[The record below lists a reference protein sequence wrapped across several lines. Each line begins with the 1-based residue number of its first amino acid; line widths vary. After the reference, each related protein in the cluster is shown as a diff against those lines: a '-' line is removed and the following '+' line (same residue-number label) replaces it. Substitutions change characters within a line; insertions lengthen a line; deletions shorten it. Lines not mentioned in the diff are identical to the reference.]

1 MPAGLFALEI
11 MGGIKG
17 EKGVGLRAAGAARA
31 VLLVGLVLVC
41 GRGVASA
48 QFTQSEFRAADGTAY
63 QLVRVV
69 APVGAGADRQ
79 RITSLSGSSTG
90 SGGCSVSG
98 AGAGQVASSVV
109 GAFPPGQVLHNFDSI
124 KRTAIL
130 VPSNVTSISFEQNNG
145 GRLTIGSGAGAVHVC
160 RVPGDCPGSNSAP
173 IVPLTSGTGGVP
185 PACIARGVSTACDG
199 SNLRNTIAFGVP
211 ASGSPPVCS
220 STANVTTSTF
230 VCAPEPSDG
239 FPLQPGQAVVFI
251 YNGSLAG
258 LGFGVGAAGF
268 GIDTNGSNSPGCAA
282 GSVVSAA
289 SRNDSNAAPPLPTST
304 PTPTSTSTFTPTRT
318 STFTATPTH
327 TATFTPTATF
337 TATYTPSATPT
348 RTPLC
353 GNGEIEF
360 PEQCDDG
367 NTTDGDCC
375 SATCRYDAPG
385 TACASDDNQCTA
397 DQCDGAG
404 VCTHAERAVGSEC
417 DDGDLCTTGD
427 QCVLG
432 GLCRGAAPVVCNDDD
447 ECTTDTCDAELGC
460 LFEIGTESMECDSC
474 ADGIDNDGDGVI
486 DGENPNCSSF
496 YMLQRFAV
504 VGTSTLGL
512 RSLRI
517 GREVQIRQPD
527 LLPNALELS
536 PIPRAGAC
544 GVDLKAGLDILIT
557 GDLALDGKAL
567 FIGDG
572 PPTRIGREFASDT
585 PLSSGVTVNVTA
597 PLVGPK
603 SLCTDGVT
611 MCSAG
616 CPAPHVCQDSLPITD
631 PRNPYVSD
639 EGTAPTFERCMDTL
653 NGVAA
658 TEEMVGLLTS
668 TQSFPKIFLRPGAT
682 QEIVLGPGQQ
692 VVDIEALY
700 LRQGAKLTIRGDATT
715 VAILRVAAG
724 IRVGALASVLHAG
737 GLTPDRMLWMIGG
750 ARGPVRI
757 NSQGKFDGTLIAP
770 KRRKIAVGAQVEVQ
784 GALVGKRVR
793 IRKETEVIHR
803 PFSALLET
811 DSDGLLL
818 YVRSAFLGAAGT
830 SARGTGSLQ
839 LVAVVDD
846 NLSRTFGP
854 ALAANQ
860 PITIKVQDAAGYS
873 VPVTLSGCAK
883 RSDRLW
889 TCRNGD
895 TRATIKAAR
904 DDARIFTLKITRR
917 RIPSEQVGSGLP
929 VAPVNVTLQHGT
941 ITRQGN
947 IGTIA
952 TLCRKQG
959 DVILKCR
966 RP

>member
-1 MPAGLFALEI
+1 
-11 MGGIKG
+11 MGGNKG
-17 EKGVGLRAAGAARA
+17 ETGVGPRAAGAARA
-31 VLLVGLVLVC
+31 ALLAGLILLC
-41 GRGVASA
+41 GHSVARA

-69 APVGAGADRQ
+69 APIGAGAERQ
-79 RITSLSGSSTG
+79 RVTTLSGSSSG

-98 AGAGQVASSVV
+98 ASAGQVASSVV
-109 GAFPPGQVLHNFDSI
+109 GAFPPGQVLHSFGSI

-130 VPSNVTSISFEQNNG
+130 VPSNVTSITFEESNA
-145 GRLTIGSGAGAVHVC
+145 GRLTIGTGSGAVNVC
-160 RVPGDCPGSNSAP
+160 RIPGDCPGGNSAP
-173 IVPLTSGTGGVP
+173 IVPLTNGTGGVP
-185 PACIARGVSTACDG
+185 PACIAEGVSTACDG

-211 ASGSPPVCS
+211 SSGSPPVCNS
-220 STANVTTSTF
+220 AASVTTSTF

-239 FPLQPGQAVVFI
+239 FPLQAGQAVVFV
-251 YNGSLAG
+251 YNGSLTG
-258 LGFGVGAAGF
+258 LGFGVGASGF

-282 GSVVSAA
+282 GSVISAA
-289 SRNDSNAAPPLPTST
+289 SRNDSLAAPPLPTST

-318 STFTATPTH
+318 STFTSTPTY
-327 TATFTPTATF
+327 TATFTPTPTF
-337 TATYTPSATPT
+337 TSTYTPSATPT
-348 RTPLC
+348 KTPLC
-353 GNGEIEF
+353 GNGETEF

-367 NTTDGDCC
+367 NTADGDCC
-375 SATCRYDAPG
+375 SATCHFDGPG
-385 TACASDDNQCTA
+385 TACGSDGNQCTA

-404 VCTHAERAVGSEC
+404 ACTHAERPVGYEC
-417 DDGDLCTTGD
+417 DDANLCTSGD

-432 GLCRGAAPVVCNDDD
+432 GVCRGAAQTVCNDDD
-447 ECTTDTCDAELGC
+447 ECTNDTCDAQLGC

-517 GREVQIRQPD
+517 GREVQIRQPTPP
-527 LLPNALELS
+527 PNAIELS

-567 FIGDG
+567 FVGDG
-572 PPTRIGREFASDT
+572 PPTRIMREFASDT
-585 PLSSGVTVNVTA
+585 PLASGVTVNVTA

-603 SLCTDGVT
+603 ALCTDGVT

-631 PRNPYVSD
+631 PRNPYVND
-639 EGTAPTFERCMDTL
+639 EGTATTFQRCMDTL
-653 NGVAA
+653 NGVPA

-668 TQSFPKIFLRPGAT
+668 NQSFPKIFLRPGAT

-700 LRQGAKLTIRGDATT
+700 LRHGAKLTIRGEATT

-737 GLTPDRMLWMIGG
+737 DLTPDRMLWMVGG

-757 NSQGKFDGTLIAP
+757 NSEAKFDGTLIAP
-770 KRRKIAVGAQVEVQ
+770 KRRKISVGAQVEVQ
-784 GALVGKRVR
+784 GALIGKRVR
-793 IRKETEVIHR
+793 IRKETEVVHR
-803 PFSALLET
+803 PFSALLVNEN
-811 DSDGLLL
+811 DGLLL
-818 YVRSAFLGAAGT
+818 YVRSAYLAAAGS
-830 SARGTGSLQ
+830 SARDTGSLQ

-860 PITIKVQDAAGYS
+860 PLTLTVQDAAGYS

-883 RSDRLW
+883 RSDRLY

-895 TRATIKAAR
+895 THATIKTAR
-904 DDARIFTLKITRR
+904 DDSRIFTLKITRR
-917 RIPSEQVGSGLP
+917 RIPADQVGAGLP

-941 ITRQGN
+941 ILRRGS
-947 IGTIA
+947 IGTIP

>member
-1 MPAGLFALEI
+1 MGPRAVRTAHTALLAGLI
-11 MGGIKG
+11 
-17 EKGVGLRAAGAARA
+17 
-31 VLLVGLVLVC
+31 VLC
-41 GRGVASA
+41 GYRSADA
-48 QFTQSEFRAADGTAY
+48 QFTQSEYRAADGTAY

-69 APVGAGADRQ
+69 SPVGAGADRQ
-79 RITSLSGSSTG
+79 RITTLSGSSSG

-98 AGAGQVASSVV
+98 AVAGQVASSVV
-109 GAFPPGQVLHNFDSI
+109 GAFPPGQVLHNYDSI

-130 VPSNVTSISFEQNNG
+130 VPSSVTSITFEPGNA
-145 GRLTIGSGAGAVHVC
+145 GRLTIGTGAGAVNVC

-173 IVPLTSGTGGVP
+173 IVPLTSGTGGIP
-185 PACIARGVSTACDG
+185 PACIANGVSTACDG

-211 ASGSPPVCS
+211 ASGSPPLCNS
-220 STANVTTSTF
+220 AASVTTSTF

-239 FPLQPGQAVVFI
+239 FALQPGQAVVFV

-258 LGFGVGAAGF
+258 LGFGVGASGF

-289 SRNDSNAAPPLPTST
+289 SRNDSSAAPPLPTST
-304 PTPTSTSTFTPTRT
+304 PTPTSTYTFTPTYT
-318 STFTATPTH
+318 ATFTATPTH
-327 TATFTPTATF
+327 TPTATVTRTF

-353 GNGEIEF
+353 GNGEVEL

-367 NTTDGDCC
+367 NTADGDCC
-375 SATCRYDAPG
+375 SATCRYDAAG
-385 TACASDDNQCTA
+385 AACASDSNQCTA

-404 VCTHAERAVGSEC
+404 ACTHAERPVGYTC
-417 DDGDLCTTGD
+417 DDGDLCTTAD

-432 GLCRGAAPVVCNDDD
+432 GICRGGAPLVCDDDD
-447 ECTTDTCDAELGC
+447 ECTNDTCDAQLGC
-460 LFEIGTESMECDSC
+460 LFEVGTESMECDSC
-474 ADGIDNDGDGVI
+474 SDGIDNDGDGVI

-527 LLPNALELS
+527 ADPMAAELS

-572 PPTRIGREFASDT
+572 PPTRIMREFANDA
-585 PLSSGVTVNVTA
+585 PLGSSVTINVTP

-603 SLCTDGVT
+603 ALCTDGVT

-631 PRNPYVSD
+631 PRNPFVND
-639 EGTAPTFERCMDTL
+639 EGTATTFQRCLATLAGVPT
-653 NGVAA
+653 
-658 TEEMVGLLTS
+658 TEEMVGLLPS

-700 LRQGAKLTIRGDATT
+700 LRRGAKLTIRGEAST

-724 IRVGALASVLHAG
+724 LRVGAQASVLHAG
-737 GLTPDRMLWMIGG
+737 GLTPDRMLWMVGG

-757 NSQGKFDGTLIAP
+757 NSEGKFDGTLIAP

-784 GALVGKRVR
+784 GALIGKRVR
-793 IRKETEVIHR
+793 IRKETQVVHR
-803 PFSALLET
+803 PFTALLENEN
-811 DSDGLLL
+811 DGLLV
-818 YVRSAFLGAAGT
+818 YVRSAYLGAAGT
-830 SARGTGSLQ
+830 NARDTGNLQ

-854 ALAANQ
+854 ALAANE
-860 PITIKVQDAAGYS
+860 PITLTVQDAAGYA
-873 VPVTLSGCAK
+873 VPVTLSGCAR
-883 RSDRLW
+883 RSDRLYS
-889 TCRNGD
+889 CRNGD
-895 TRATIKAAR
+895 THATIKAAR

-917 RIPSEQVGSGLP
+917 RIPAEQVGSTLP
-929 VAPVNVTLQHGT
+929 LAPVRVTLQHGT
-941 ITRQGN
+941 VSRHGD

-952 TLCRKQG
+952 SLCRKQG
-959 DVILKCR
+959 DLILKCR